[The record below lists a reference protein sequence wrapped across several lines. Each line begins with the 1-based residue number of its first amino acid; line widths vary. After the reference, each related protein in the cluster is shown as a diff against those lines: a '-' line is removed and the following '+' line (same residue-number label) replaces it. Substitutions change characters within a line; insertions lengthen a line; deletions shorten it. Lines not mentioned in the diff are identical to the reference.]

1 MSIPNLKS
9 DGARALCTKW
19 VLLVTLLVGFSL
31 AHPDVRFPPREIVEK
46 NARVPRGL
54 FAKFKNLVAGG
65 AGDASATSISDAA
78 AAVTTPLECF
88 QVAEP
93 VLTPQ
98 GALFRDGV
106 PIIGDVIPI
115 GDAAAHTVVLME
127 HSFAN
132 SYGAPFVANYTPP
145 DYDFD
150 HVVINFTVEV
160 KGRQFDRTG
169 VFYLGDTE
177 VWRTSTAEP
186 TSYGI
191 RWVWLK
197 DMTPFLSLWKQPQ
210 TLIYDLESIVDDTYT
225 GILNSTLTATF
236 WKSSTPLFAANDRGP
251 ADLIIPISERTGSL
265 GQPSQFTYPDQ
276 NATNTVS
283 FPQNANRAVF
293 TVDVK
298 GQGDEEFW
306 WSNVP
311 QSAVNAFEAEY
322 GVYPGYSPFRE
333 VQVLIDDQLAGVD
346 WPFPVIYTGGVVP
359 QLHRPVVGV
368 QAFDIKEHE
377 IDITAW
383 LPLLCDGNNHTFSI
397 KVLGLDDDG
406 ISKATLSSTT
416 DSEWYIT
423 GKIFVWLDDEG
434 SITTGTLGA
443 PYTGEP
449 SISFSQTITQ
459 NATGFNETLDYT
471 LAVTR
476 TLSFSSYVKTQNGEG
491 TATWS
496 QSLSYS
502 NNGGVSA
509 YGYDN
514 INTFGISGA
523 DAATGAGLGFDYSA
537 SYSYPLYC
545 NSSAA
550 YSPEGNLTL
559 LADLNQSLTHEV
571 RGDSVFP
578 SGLDAFAALDPLN
591 LAQFVGSVLS
601 TWKNGSA
608 IYQRFADNSFTTGV
622 GSAHQ
627 VFSFGGVND
636 DDDGTTH
643 STELYF
649 REVSAYNDTVTDNYV
664 ALLGKPVSNGNGNEA

>member
-1 MSIPNLKS
+1 MNN
-9 DGARALCTKW
+9 GVRALVTKW
-19 VLLVTLLVGFSL
+19 VLLAALLIGVSL
-31 AHPDVRFPPREIVEK
+31 AHPDARYPPQKIVEK
-46 NARVPRGL
+46 DARVARSP
-54 FAKFKNLVAGG
+54 FAKFKNLVAGDAIEISTNSAQG
-65 AGDASATSISDAA
+65 AAR
-78 AAVTTPLECF
+78 TPLECF

-98 GALFRDGV
+98 GAAFRDGINT
-106 PIIGDVIPI
+106 PILNSAPA
-115 GDAAAHTVVLME
+115 GDAAGSTVVLME

-132 SYGAPFVANYTPP
+132 SYGAPFVGNYTPP

-150 HVVINFTVEV
+150 RVVINFTVLV
-160 KGRQFDRTG
+160 QGRQFDRTG

-197 DMTPFLSLWKQPQ
+197 DSTPFLSLWKQPQ
-210 TLIYDLESIVDDTYT
+210 TLIFDLENIVDSTYT
-225 GILNSTLTATF
+225 GILNTTLTATF
-236 WKSSTPLFAANDRGP
+236 FKSPLTTADGRGS
-251 ADLIIPISERTGSL
+251 ADLIIPISERTGSA

-283 FPQNANRAVF
+283 FPRNANRAVF

-311 QSAVNAFEAEY
+311 QSAVHTFDPDY
-322 GVYPGYSPFRE
+322 GTYPGYSPFRE
-333 VQVLIDDQLAGVD
+333 VQVLIDGQLAGVD

-359 QLHRPVVGV
+359 QLHRPIVGI

-377 IDITAW
+377 IDITPW
-383 LPLLCDGNNHTFSI
+383 LPLLCDGNDHTFEI
-397 KVLGLDDDG
+397 KVVGLDDDG
-406 ISKATLSSTT
+406 VSSATLSSTT

-434 SITTGTLGA
+434 SITTGVFGN
-443 PYTGEP
+443 PYNADP
-449 SISFSQTITQ
+449 SISFSQRITQ
-459 NATGFNETLDYT
+459 NATGANETLVYT

-476 TLSFSSYVKTQNGEG
+476 TLSVSSYVKTQNGEG

-502 NNGGVSA
+502 NNGGVYSK
-509 YGYDN
+509 GFDN
-514 INTFGISGA
+514 INTFGIAGA
-523 DAATGAGLGFDYSA
+523 DAATGPGLGFSYSA

-545 NSSAA
+545 DSSAE

-559 LADLNQSLTHEV
+559 RAGLNQSLIYEV

-578 SGLDAFAALDPLN
+578 AGLDAFAAINATDTT
-591 LAQFVGSVLS
+591 QFVGSRLETS
-601 TWKNGSA
+601 KNGTA
-608 IYQRFADNSFTTGV
+608 LYQRPANNTSSSGV
-622 GSAHQ
+622 GSSHQ
-627 VFSFGGVND
+627 IFTFRGVKD
-636 DDDGTTH
+636 EGDDGTPH

-649 REVSAYNDTVTDNYV
+649 RDVSAYNDTVTDNYV
-664 ALLGKPVSNGNGNEA
+664 VLLGKTIIDGAQAQATEPF

>member
-1 MSIPNLKS
+1 
-9 DGARALCTKW
+9 
-19 VLLVTLLVGFSL
+19 
-31 AHPDVRFPPREIVEK
+31 
-46 NARVPRGL
+46 
-54 FAKFKNLVAGG
+54 
-65 AGDASATSISDAA
+65 
-78 AAVTTPLECF
+78 
-88 QVAEP
+88 
-93 VLTPQ
+93 
-98 GALFRDGV
+98 
-106 PIIGDVIPI
+106 
-115 GDAAAHTVVLME
+115 ME

-132 SYGAPFVANYTPP
+132 SYGAPFVGNYTPP

-150 HVVINFTVEV
+150 HVVINFTVLV
-160 KGRQFDRTG
+160 QGRQFDRTG

-197 DMTPFLSLWKQPQ
+197 DLTPYLSLWKQPQ
-210 TLIYDLESIVDDTYT
+210 TLIFDLENIVDSTYT
-225 GILNSTLTATF
+225 GILNTTLTATF
-236 WKSSTPLFAANDRGP
+236 FKSPLTTADGRGF
-251 ADLIIPISERTGSL
+251 ADLIIPISERTGSA

-283 FPQNANRAVF
+283 FPRNANRAVF

-311 QSAVNAFEAEY
+311 QSAVHTFDPDY
-322 GVYPGYSPFRE
+322 GTYPGYSPFRE
-333 VQVLIDDQLAGVD
+333 VQVLIDGQLAGVD

-359 QLHRPVVGV
+359 QLHRPIVGI

-377 IDITAW
+377 IDITPW
-383 LPLLCDGNNHTFSI
+383 LPLLCDGNDHTFEI
-397 KVLGLDDDG
+397 KVVGLDDDG
-406 ISKATLSSTT
+406 VSSATLSSTT

-434 SITTGTLGA
+434 SITTGVFGN
-443 PYTGEP
+443 PYNADP
-449 SISFSQTITQ
+449 SISFSQRITQ
-459 NATGFNETLDYT
+459 NATGANETLVYT

-476 TLSFSSYVKTQNGEG
+476 TLSVSSYVNTQNGEG

-502 NNGGVSA
+502 NNGGVYSK
-509 YGYDN
+509 GFDN
-514 INTFGISGA
+514 INTFGIAGA
-523 DAATGAGLGFDYSA
+523 DAATGAGLGFSYSA

-545 NSSAA
+545 DSSAE

-559 LADLNQSLTHEV
+559 RADLNQSLVYEV

-578 SGLDAFAALDPLN
+578 AGLDAFAAINATDTT
-591 LAQFVGSVLS
+591 QFVGSRLETS
-601 TWKNGSA
+601 KNGTA
-608 IYQRFADNSFTTGV
+608 LYQRPANNTSSSGV
-622 GSAHQ
+622 GSSHQ
-627 VFSFGGVND
+627 IFSFRGVKD
-636 DDDGTTH
+636 EGDDGTPH

-649 REVSAYNDTVTDNYV
+649 RDVSAYNDTVTDNYV
-664 ALLGKPVSNGNGNEA
+664 VLLGKTIIDGTQA